1 MLSKPII
8 IKDFQTGIGDS
19 PHTGFDMRNTDIWS
33 EKGVA
38 KVAYVPIKESGTT
51 VTDLIKWFVVNPA
64 NGNIYALGDTGK
76 LYRSTDDGDTWA
88 AVSGASTTNAHGN
101 GLGIWKSYLFVARDA
116 NLDVMKL
123 SDDSWDLGW
132 QTLNSDNSWHP
143 ILPTRDGRLT
153 IGNGQYVAQVTEN
166 TTFDPDSG
174 ATYTWSSNNL
184 DLPPNYKI
192 KCFTELGNKLMIGT
206 WMGSSL
212 GDFQIADIFP
222 WNLDDHPSSYDD
234 PISLEESGINA
245 LLTSGNVM
253 IIQAGINGTLYYSYG
268 TTALPLKEIN
278 HIDWTAGTQL
288 TCIPDGL
295 AKTQNKF
302 LMGYSGSSLSGV
314 YAYKNQVLN
323 LDNVISELVTTATIG
338 ALQALGT
345 SIFLVGWKNGST
357 YGIDRFINTSR
368 YSNYGDAYIDTP
380 FYVVGVKSRQ
390 ETADTVEFQFS
401 RPMTT
406 GCGVRLKFR
415 RDVTS
420 SLTTVATA
428 DFSTHAS
435 NLSVTLPATGLTDL
449 DGVQF
454 RIEMIGSD
462 GGSGTPY
469 LRQITII

>member
-19 PHTGFDMRNTDIWS
+19 PHTGFDMRNIDIWS

-51 VTDLIKWFVVNPA
+51 VTDLIKWFVVNSA
-64 NGNIYALGDTGK
+64 NGDIYALGDTGK
-76 LYRSTDDGDTWA
+76 LYRSTDDGDSWA

-101 GLGIWKSYLFVARDA
+101 GLGIWKSYLFVARDT

-132 QTLNSDNSWHP
+132 QTLNSDTSWHP
-143 ILPTRDGRLT
+143 ILATRDGRLT
-153 IGNGQYVAQVTEN
+153 IGNGQYIAQITEN
-166 TTFDPDSG
+166 TAFDPDSG
-174 ATYTWSSNNL
+174 ATYTWSADSLN
-184 DLPPNYKI
+184 LPPNIKI
-192 KCFTELGNKLMIGT
+192 KCFTELGKFLMIGT
-206 WMGSSL
+206 WAGTSL
-212 GDFQIADIFP
+212 GDLLVADIFP
-222 WNLDDHPSSYDD
+222 WNLDEHPASYEDV
-234 PISLEESGINA
+234 ISLEESGINA

-278 HIDWTAGTQL
+278 HIDWTSGVGMS
-288 TCIPDGL
+288 CYPDSL
-295 AKTQNKF
+295 IKTQNKF
-302 LMGYSGSSLSGV
+302 LIGFTGTPGGV

-345 SIFLVGWKNGST
+345 GTFLVGWKNGST
-357 YGIDRFINTSR
+357 YGIDRFINTNR
-368 YSNYGDAYIDTP
+368 YSVYGDAYIDSP
-380 FYVVGVKSRQ
+380 FYVVGVRSRQ
-390 ETADTVEFQFS
+390 ETADSIEFQFS

-420 SLTTVATA
+420 SFTTVGTA

-435 NLSVTLPATGLTDL
+435 SLTVTLPANGLTDL

-454 RIEMIGSD
+454 RIEMIGSSE
-462 GGSGTPY
+462 GTGTPY
-469 LRQITII
+469 LRQITIL